1 MAFDINTAKPESQKK
16 KGFDLSSAKPA
27 ATSSDVPITGFNGEQ
42 IPWVPAEPYK
52 EPPRVIQSTGIDAAI
67 GSTPVIG
74 GAYEYAKTITP
85 EPVKNF
91 LSSAV
96 SGGADVVQT
105 GAAML
110 SGIGSDILGKAT
122 AIPHAFY
129 GDKVPEDVY
138 QGVVDANQYLPTRQG
153 AMQNLQAIG
162 DLLQPLESLP
172 PVLGAGVPQMNAIA
186 RTASISP
193 EIPAKIRSDLSSGIN
208 EVRSIANK
216 QESDTKSMG
225 AAQSDVAQM
234 RRESAAQLP
243 VDPMLTEGQATRDFN
258 QIRFEQE
265 AAKGEL
271 GDPLRQRAAFQHQA
285 IQQSIDSW
293 IDETEAA
300 APDIRSVGASVDSAL
315 KRLSVTEKAKI
326 RSAYREAEV
335 SGEMLEPIRTDGIV
349 SALNDM
355 SSAESTAPVI
365 TAAKRELVKLGGAEL
380 DESGNLTPK
389 DLTLKDAEQLRKFVN
404 KTTGADP
411 TNINFASEIKSAID
425 STTEGSGG
433 DVYRKARRMREEYA
447 RKFEDRA
454 IVADL
459 VNTKRGTADRKVA
472 LEDVFDRIAFR
483 GSLDDVRFMRRMLQ
497 GAGEEGNQA
506 WKEVQG
512 AGLKYIRDEATKNV
526 ARDVNGNPMVSPAG
540 LNRAITR
547 LDTDGKLD
555 FMYGKNGANKI
566 RAINDISKVLFT
578 APPGAVNTSN
588 TASVLL
594 AGLDI
599 MVSGASGMPL
609 PIASGIRLAA
619 KNVKDRKLKARIM
632 KALGD
637 YEKAP

>member
-1 MAFDINTAKPESQKK
+1 MAFDPDAYLAQDNS
-16 KGFDLSSAKPA
+16 GFDPDEYLSNTKPFSSA
-27 ATSSDVPITGFNGEQ
+27 DVPTGFEGRFPAQQQSTQQAPTGFEEITGSAENVAANTLGVPLSMMGQAAGSLYGIGESVFQGKYGTMEGAEQAQGRAEEFSQRANIFAPKTEAGQQIAQQVGEQ
-42 IPWVPAEPYK
+42 LAPL
-52 EPPRVIQSTGIDAAI
+52 ST
-67 GSTPVIG
+67 
-74 GAYEYAKTITP
+74 
-85 EPVKNF
+85 
-91 LSSAV
+91 
-96 SGGADVVQT
+96 
-105 GAAML
+105 
-110 SGIGSDILGKAT
+110 
-122 AIPHAFY
+122 
-129 GDKVPEDVY
+129 
-138 QGVVDANQYLPTRQG
+138 
-153 AMQNLQAIG
+153 
-162 DLLQPLESLP
+162 LP
-172 PVLGAGVPQMNAIA
+172 PVLPGIMQTLPSRQSISAAANIPASAIA
-186 RTASISP
+186 NIAESKAANAS
-193 EIPAKIRSDLSSGIN
+193 
-208 EVRSIANK
+208 
-216 QESDTKSMG
+216 QKSMG
-225 AAQSDVAQM
+225 AAQADVAAM

-265 AAKGEL
+265 AAKSEL
-271 GDPLRQRAAFQHQA
+271 GEPLRQRAAFQHQA

-315 KRLSVTEKAKI
+315 KRMSVSEKAKI
-326 RSAYREAEV
+326 RAAYRDAEA
-335 SGEMLEPIRTDGIV
+335 SGEMLEPIRTDRIV
-349 SALNDM
+349 SAINDM

-380 DESGNLTPK
+380 DESGNLIPK

-425 STTEGSGG
+425 STTAGSGG
-433 DVYRKARRMREEYA
+433 DVYRKARRLREEYA

-506 WKEVQG
+506 WKEIQG

-526 ARDVNGNPMVSPAG
+526 ARDFNGNPMVSPAG

-555 FMYGKNGANKI
+555 FLYGKNGANKI

-599 MVSGASGMPL
+599 MVSGTSGMPL
-609 PIASGIRLAA
+609 PIASGIRLAV
-619 KNVKDRKLKARIM
+619 KNVKDRKFKNRIT

-637 YEKAP
+637 YEKAGEEEAE